1 MRTSYRLTHLFSA
14 IAVLMILAT
23 TSFAQ
28 LAADANVQV
37 SDQKAGSVLVFP
49 FYGSD
54 GTQANDTRISI
65 TNVGP
70 AGIATAI
77 NTANVI
83 SNSLN
88 VHLFWL
94 DGTSCSQA
102 DGYICFTK
110 YQQWVLR
117 ASDWDPVTARG
128 VLIAVAVDTMGYPI
142 SYNGLIGNAFVNCNV
157 TQSGATERWLGNYG
171 AEAFASVG
179 ALVAAPAGQAGV
191 FYTDVDAVTNGRP
204 SAQLALVNLP
214 KLTGAAAVP
223 GFPVTVGGYDAA
235 ANSFAAEFQSTK
247 DSTGQTVLTVGLT
260 GTIGGALD
268 GNAVDNNRIG
278 AIYRAD
284 EKIYSWT
291 GGGGGC
297 QVLLRLTDTNPRV
310 TGGLGT
316 QIGTGKTG
324 TLVWTTTVGN
334 GANNLGAAVGLFI
347 TPSTGNNAWVGI
359 RGLHKRDIGG
369 TRSFLVMP
377 VFMPVCVI

>member
-1 MRTSYRLTHLFSA
+1 MRTSHRLTHLFSL
-14 IAVLMILAT
+14 IAALMLMGISA
-23 TSFAQ
+23 FAQ
-28 LAADANVQV
+28 IGADANVQV
-37 SDQKAGSVLVFP
+37 SDQKAGSILVFP

-54 GTQANDTRISI
+54 GTQANDTRITI

-94 DGTSCSQA
+94 DGSSCSQA

-110 YQQWVLR
+110 FQQWVLR
-117 ASDWDPVTARG
+117 ASDWDPVTSRG

-179 ALVAAPAGQAGV
+179 VAVAPPVGQAGA
-191 FYTDVDAVTNGRP
+191 FYTDVDALINGRP

-214 KLTGAAAVP
+214 KTTGAAAIP
-223 GFPVTVGGYDAA
+223 GNPVTLGGYDAG

-247 DSTGQTVLTVGLT
+247 DSTGQTIVTVGLI

-278 AIYRAD
+278 ALYRAD
-284 EKIYSWT
+284 EKIFSWT
-291 GGGGGC
+291 GGPGGC

-310 TGGLGT
+310 VGGLGA

-334 GANNLGAAVGLFI
+334 GVNALGSAVGLFV

-359 RGLHKRDIGG
+359 RGLHKRDVGVAR
-369 TRSFLVMP
+369 TTLVMP
-377 VFMPVCVI
+377 VFMPICVI